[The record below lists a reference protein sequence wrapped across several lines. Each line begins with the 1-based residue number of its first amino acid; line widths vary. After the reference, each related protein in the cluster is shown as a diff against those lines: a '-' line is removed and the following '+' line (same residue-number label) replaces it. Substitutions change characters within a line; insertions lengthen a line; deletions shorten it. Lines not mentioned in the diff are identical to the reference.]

1 VKHFILTLFLS
12 LTLAG
17 CSLMPWSSDDDA
29 EVLTF
34 LPADQLNQWDLTAKF
49 SVSTKDGTESGSIRW
64 ILNLDEERLDVL
76 SPTGSVVA
84 QLTMTES
91 EARLKTDDRE
101 TVAKDADTLF
111 KDVMDISLPVNALR
125 YWVRGLDS
133 PDLPLESVE
142 KDGEGRITELS
153 QDGWQLAYNGN
164 ISIES
169 GSHRFEVPRRL
180 TATRGDIEIRW
191 ASTEWQAITQ

>member
-64 ILNLDEERLDVL
+64 ILNPDEERLDVL

-101 TVAKDADTLF
+101 TVAKDAGTLF

>member
-1 VKHFILTLFLS
+1 MKHFIVTLLLS
-12 LTLAG
+12 FSLAG
-17 CSLMPWSSDDDA
+17 CSFMPWSSDDDA

-34 LPADQLNQWDLTAKF
+34 LPADQLDQWDLTAKF
-49 SVSTKDGTESGSIRW
+49 SISTKDNTESGSIRW
-64 ILNLDEERLDVL
+64 IFDPSEERFDVL

-84 QLTMTES
+84 QLTMTEF

-101 TVAKDADTLF
+101 AVAKDPDTLF
-111 KDVMDISLPVNALR
+111 KDVMNISLPVNALR
-125 YWVRGLDS
+125 YWVRGLDA
-133 PDLPLESVE
+133 PDLPLESVK
-142 KDGEGRITELS
+142 KDGEGRIIQMI

-164 ISIES
+164 ISIEA

-180 TATRGDIEIRW
+180 TATRGDVEIRW

>member
-1 VKHFILTLFLS
+1 VKHFIVTLLLGLS
-12 LTLAG
+12 LTG
-17 CSLMPWSSDDDA
+17 CSLMPWSSEDDS

-49 SVSTKDGTESGSIRW
+49 SVSTKEGTESGSIRW
-64 ILNLDEERLDVL
+64 ILNPDEERLDVL

-84 QLTMTES
+84 QLTMTAS

-101 TVAKDADTLF
+101 TVAKDAETLF
-111 KDVMDISLPVNALR
+111 REVMDLSLPVAALR
-125 YWVRGLDS
+125 YWVRGLDA

-142 KDGEGRITELS
+142 KDGEGRITDLT
-153 QDGWQLAYNGN
+153 QDGWQLAYNGSV
-164 ISIES
+164 SIES

>member
-1 VKHFILTLFLS
+1 MKHFIVTLLLGLS
-12 LTLAG
+12 LTG
-17 CSLMPWSSDDDA
+17 CSLMPWSLDDDS
-29 EVLTF
+29 EILTF

-49 SVSTKDGTESGSIRW
+49 SVSTKEGTESGSIRW
-64 ILNLDEERLDVL
+64 ILNPNEERLDVL

-84 QLTMTES
+84 QLTMTET

-101 TVAKDADTLF
+101 TVAKDAETLF
-111 KDVMDISLPVNALR
+111 REVMDLSLPVAALR
-125 YWVRGLDS
+125 YWVRGLDA

-142 KDGEGRITELS
+142 KDGEGRITDLT

-164 ISIES
+164 VSIES

>member
-1 VKHFILTLFLS
+1 MKHFIVSLLLSLS
-12 LTLAG
+12 LTG
-17 CSLMPWSSDDDA
+17 CSLLPWSSDDDS

-49 SVSTKDGTESGSIRW
+49 SVSTAAGTDSGSIRW
-64 ILNLDEERLDVL
+64 ILNPDEERLDVL

-84 QLTMTES
+84 QLTMTET
-91 EARLKTDDRE
+91 EARLKTDDGE
-101 TVAKDADTLF
+101 TVAKDAETLF
-111 KDVMDISLPVNALR
+111 REVMDFSLPVAALR
-125 YWVRGLDS
+125 YWVRGLDA

-142 KDGEGRITELS
+142 KDGEGRITDLT
-153 QDGWQLAYNGN
+153 QGGWQLAYNGN
-164 ISIES
+164 VSIES

>member
-1 VKHFILTLFLS
+1 
-12 LTLAG
+12 
-17 CSLMPWSSDDDA
+17 MPWSSDDDA

-49 SVSTKDGTESGSIRW
+49 SVSTKDGTESGGIRW
-64 ILNLDEERLDVL
+64 ILNPDEERLDVL

>member
-1 VKHFILTLFLS
+1 MKYFIVTLLVGLS
-12 LTLAG
+12 LTG
-17 CSLMPWSSDDDA
+17 CSLIPWSSDDDS

-49 SVSTKDGTESGSIRW
+49 SVSTKESTESGSIRW
-64 ILNLDEERLDVL
+64 ILNPDKERLDVL

-101 TVAKDADTLF
+101 TVAKDAETLF
-111 KDVMDISLPVNALR
+111 REVMDLSLPVAALR
-125 YWVRGLDS
+125 YWVRGLDA

-142 KDGEGRITELS
+142 KDGEGRITVLT

-164 ISIES
+164 VSIES

>member
-1 VKHFILTLFLS
+1 MKHFIVTLLLGLS
-12 LTLAG
+12 LTG
-17 CSLMPWSSDDDA
+17 CSLMPWSLDDDS
-29 EVLTF
+29 EILTF

-49 SVSTKDGTESGSIRW
+49 SVSTKEGTESGSIRW
-64 ILNLDEERLDVL
+64 ILNPNEERLDVL

-84 QLTMTES
+84 QLTVTET

-101 TVAKDADTLF
+101 TVAKDAETLF
-111 KDVMDISLPVNALR
+111 REVMDLSLPVAALR
-125 YWVRGLDS
+125 YWVRGLDA

-142 KDGEGRITELS
+142 KDGEGRITDLT

-164 ISIES
+164 VSIES

>member
-1 VKHFILTLFLS
+1 MKHFIVSLFLS
-12 LTLAG
+12 LSLTG
-17 CSLMPWSSDDDA
+17 CSLMPWSSDDDS

-49 SVSTKDGTESGSIRW
+49 SVSTAEGTESGSIRW
-64 ILNLDEERLDVL
+64 IVNSDEERLDIL

-84 QLTMTES
+84 QLTITGI

-101 TVAKDADTLF
+101 TVAKDAETLF
-111 KDVMDISLPVNALR
+111 REVMDLSLPVAALR
-125 YWVRGLDS
+125 YWVRGLDA

-142 KDGEGRITELS
+142 KDGEGRITELT
-153 QDGWQLAYNGN
+153 QNGWQLAYNGN
-164 ISIES
+164 VSIES

>member
-1 VKHFILTLFLS
+1 VKHFIVTLLVGLS
-12 LTLAG
+12 LTG
-17 CSLMPWSSDDDA
+17 CSLMPWSSEDDS

-49 SVSTKDGTESGSIRW
+49 SVSTKEGTESGSIRW
-64 ILNLDEERLDVL
+64 ILNPDEERLDVL

-84 QLTMTES
+84 QLTMTAS

-101 TVAKDADTLF
+101 TVAKDAETLF
-111 KDVMDISLPVNALR
+111 REVMDLSLPVAALR
-125 YWVRGLDS
+125 YWVRGLDA

-142 KDGEGRITELS
+142 KDGEGRITDLT
-153 QDGWQLAYNGN
+153 QDGWQLAYNGSV
-164 ISIES
+164 SIES

>member
-1 VKHFILTLFLS
+1 MKHFIVSLLLSLS
-12 LTLAG
+12 LTG
-17 CSLMPWSSDDDA
+17 CSLLPWSSDDDS

-49 SVSTKDGTESGSIRW
+49 SVSTAAGTDSGSIRW
-64 ILNLDEERLDVL
+64 ILNPDEERLDVL

-84 QLTMTES
+84 QLTMTET

-101 TVAKDADTLF
+101 TVAKDAETLF
-111 KDVMDISLPVNALR
+111 REVMDLSLPVAALR
-125 YWVRGLDS
+125 YWVRGLDA

-142 KDGEGRITELS
+142 KDGEGRITDLT
-153 QDGWQLAYNGN
+153 QGGWQLAYNGN
-164 ISIES
+164 VSIES

>member
-1 VKHFILTLFLS
+1 VKHFILTLLLSLS
-12 LTLAG
+12 LTG
-17 CSLMPWSSDDDA
+17 CSFMPWSSDDDA

-49 SVSTKDGTESGSIRW
+49 SVSTKDGTESGSVRW
-64 ILNLDEERLDVL
+64 ILNPNEERIDVL

-91 EARLKTDDRE
+91 EARLKTDDQE

-111 KDVMDISLPVNALR
+111 NDVIEISLPVNALR
-125 YWVRGLDS
+125 YWVRGLDA

-142 KDGEGRITELS
+142 KDGEGRITQLS
-153 QDGWQLAYNGN
+153 QDGWQLAYNGS

-180 TATRGDIEIRW
+180 TATRDDIEIRW

>member
-1 VKHFILTLFLS
+1 VKHFIVTLLVGLS
-12 LTLAG
+12 LTG
-17 CSLMPWSSDDDA
+17 CSLMPWSSEDDS

-49 SVSTKDGTESGSIRW
+49 SVSTKEGTESGSIRW
-64 ILNLDEERLDVL
+64 ILNPDEERLDVL

-84 QLTMTES
+84 QLTMTAS

-101 TVAKDADTLF
+101 TVAKDAETLF
-111 KDVMDISLPVNALR
+111 REVMDLSLPVAALR
-125 YWVRGLDS
+125 YWVRGLDA

-142 KDGEGRITELS
+142 KDGEGRITDLT

-164 ISIES
+164 VSIES

>member
-12 LTLAG
+12 LTLVG

-49 SVSTKDGTESGSIRW
+49 SVSTKDGTESVIIRW
-64 ILNLDEERLDVL
+64 ILNPDEERLDVL

>member
-1 VKHFILTLFLS
+1 
-12 LTLAG
+12 
-17 CSLMPWSSDDDA
+17 MPWSSDDDT

-34 LPADQLNQWDLTAKF
+34 LPADQLKQWDLTAKF
-49 SVSTKDGTESGSIRW
+49 SISTKDGTESGSIRW
-64 ILNLDEERLDVL
+64 ISNTNKERLDVL

-91 EARLKTDDRE
+91 EARLKTDDHE

-111 KDVMDISLPVNALR
+111 KDVIEISLPVNALR

-142 KDGEGRITELS
+142 KDGEGRITQLS
-153 QDGWQLAYNGN
+153 QDGWQLAYNGS

-180 TATRGDIEIRW
+180 TATRDDIEIRW

>member
-1 VKHFILTLFLS
+1 MKHFIVSLLLSLS
-12 LTLAG
+12 LTG
-17 CSLMPWSSDDDA
+17 CSLLPWSSDDDS

-49 SVSTKDGTESGSIRW
+49 SVSTAAGTDSGSIRW
-64 ILNLDEERLDVL
+64 ILNPNEERLDVL

-84 QLTMTES
+84 QLTMTET

-101 TVAKDADTLF
+101 TVAKDAETLF
-111 KDVMDISLPVNALR
+111 REVMDLSLPVAALR
-125 YWVRGLDS
+125 YWVRGLDA
-133 PDLPLESVE
+133 PNLPLESVE
-142 KDGEGRITELS
+142 KDGEGRITDLT
-153 QDGWQLAYNGN
+153 QGGWQLAYNGN
-164 ISIES
+164 VSIES

>member
-1 VKHFILTLFLS
+1 VKHFLLTLSLS

-34 LPADQLNQWDLTAKF
+34 LPADQLTQWDLTAKF
-49 SVSTKDGTESGSIRW
+49 SVSSKDGTESGSIRW
-64 ILNLDEERLDVL
+64 ILNPDEERLDVL

-84 QLTMTES
+84 QLTMTDS

-125 YWVRGLDS
+125 FWVRGLDA
-133 PDLPLESVE
+133 PDLPLESVA

-153 QDGWQLAYNGN
+153 QDGWKLAYNGN

-180 TATRGDIEIRW
+180 TATRGEIEIRW
-191 ASTEWQAITQ
+191 ASTEWQAIVQ

>member
-1 VKHFILTLFLS
+1 
-12 LTLAG
+12 
-17 CSLMPWSSDDDA
+17 MPWSSDDDS

-49 SVSTKDGTESGSIRW
+49 SVSTAAGTDSGSIRW
-64 ILNLDEERLDVL
+64 ILNPNEERLDIL

-84 QLTMTES
+84 QLTMTET

-101 TVAKDADTLF
+101 TVAKDAETLF
-111 KDVMDISLPVNALR
+111 REVMDLSLPVAALR
-125 YWVRGLDS
+125 YWVRGLDA

-142 KDGEGRITELS
+142 KDGEGRITDLT

-180 TATRGDIEIRW
+180 TAIRGDIEIRW

>member
-1 VKHFILTLFLS
+1 VKHLILTLLLS
-12 LTLAG
+12 TALTG
-17 CSLMPWSSDDDA
+17 CSLMPWSSDEDS

-49 SVSTKDGTESGSIRW
+49 SVSTDKGTESGSIRW
-64 ILNLDEERLDVL
+64 ILNADEERLDVL

-91 EARLKTDDRE
+91 EARLKTDDQE
-101 TVAKDADTLF
+101 TVAKDAETLF
-111 KDVMDISLPVNALR
+111 RDVMDISLPVNALR
-125 YWVRGLDS
+125 YWVRGLDA
-133 PDLPLESVE
+133 PDLPLEGVE
-142 KDGEGRITELS
+142 KDSEGRITELA

-169 GSHRFEVPRRL
+169 GTHRFEVPRRL
-180 TATRGDIEIRW
+180 TATRGEIEIRW
-191 ASTEWQAITQ
+191 ASTEWQAMTQ